1 MAEHSNECATA
12 KMQEQFKKKAQL
24 YNFAPDQWVFL
35 REYLNVGK
43 TAKLSPNWSGPYK
56 IVKILRKH
64 NLIINRGRE
73 NKTEK

>member
-12 KMQEQFKKKAQL
+12 KMQEQFNKKA
-24 YNFAPDQWVFL
+24 DQWVFL

-43 TAKLSPNWSGPYK
+43 NAKLSPNWSGPYK